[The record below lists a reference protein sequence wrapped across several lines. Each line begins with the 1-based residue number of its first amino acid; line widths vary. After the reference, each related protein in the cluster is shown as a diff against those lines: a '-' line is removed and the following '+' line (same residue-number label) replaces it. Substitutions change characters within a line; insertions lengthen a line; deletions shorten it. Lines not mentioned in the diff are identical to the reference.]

1 MNRIPATTGRSTPHN
16 RGGGLYLHIP
26 FCRSL
31 CGYCHFTRTD
41 RHDAPLRRRLV
52 DGILAEF
59 SLRRGHCATLRQ
71 GCRSVATVYVGGGT
85 PSVLEPP
92 LLQRL
97 LQGTLGKL
105 PAAKSVEITVEA
117 NPENF
122 TTELAD
128 AWLAAGVNRISL
140 GIQSFDERVLA
151 RLDRRCSPAK
161 ARRSLQLACQRFPRV
176 AADWMVG
183 PGVNRKV
190 LLRELQ
196 QAVALGVEHISV
208 YILELHPGTP
218 LAAAVQA
225 RRVVM
230 PAADRIEGIYLA
242 AVAALAELG
251 LYQYEVSNFARPG
264 CESRHNQRYWLG
276 YPYLGLGPGA
286 HGYWG
291 RRRYANLTSIAQYL
305 AAVDQGRIPE
315 AWHDPLP
322 LAARRL
328 EHILLRLRMREGIA
342 LERLPTGALDLNAGT
357 EAGWWRLQAGRLCLT
372 ASGFLR
378 IDSIVETLAR
388 ALSAPPP
395 RASGRTGP
403 G

>member
-1 MNRIPATTGRSTPHN
+1 MNRIPATAGHSARHH

-52 DGILAEF
+52 DGILTEF
-59 SLRRGHCATLRQ
+59 SLRRRHCATLRQ

-85 PSVLEPP
+85 PSALEPP
-92 LLQRL
+92 LLGHL
-97 LQGTLGKL
+97 LQGTLGQL
-105 PAAKSVEITVEA
+105 PTAKSVEITVEA
-117 NPENF
+117 NPEDF
-122 TTELAD
+122 TSELAD
-128 AWLAAGVNRISL
+128 AWLAAGVKRISL
-140 GIQSFDERVLA
+140 GIQSLDERVLV
-151 RLDRRCSPAK
+151 RLGRRCSPAK
-161 ARRSLQLACQRFPRV
+161 ARRALQLACQRFPRV
-176 AADWMVG
+176 SADWMVG

-190 LLRELQ
+190 LLRELRE
-196 QAVALGVEHISV
+196 AVTLGVDHISL

-225 RRVVM
+225 GRVAM
-230 PAADRIEGIYLA
+230 PSADRIEGIYLA
-242 AVAALAELG
+242 AVAALADLG
-251 LYQYEVSNFARPG
+251 LQQYEVSNFARPG
-264 CESRHNQRYWLG
+264 HESRHNQRYWLG

-291 RRRYANLTSIAQYL
+291 RRRYANLTSVAEYL
-305 AAVDQGRIPE
+305 AAVEQGRIPE

-328 EHILLRLRMREGIA
+328 EHILLRLRMRGGIA
-342 LERLPTGALDLNAGT
+342 RDRLPAGALDLDAGI
-357 EAGWWRLQAGRLCLT
+357 EAGWWRLEAGRLCLT

-378 IDSIVETLAR
+378 IDSIVETLAG
-388 ALSAPPP
+388 ALSAPPSH
-395 RASGRTGP
+395 AGGRPGP